1 MKLKALASHLI
12 PRFAPLSRKNTSR
25 YVRSANPRTSHSWQT
40 RAFISSKVLISRE
53 EEAPASI
60 KPISGNGEDITLGDD
75 STQFGGGHSPQG
87 DPQSK
92 QTPCEDTLC
101 ENTPPLRPDVGTKN
115 LDEQVLKEL
124 HSLIRSI
131 QKLDKK
137 KKQQIVSYINTLNK
151 KYLQNIEGDVVTFF
165 ENLDQYMA
173 ANGLLMCDLGGEEV
187 LSHIQGVHMNIVD
200 DCIKG
205 SGSDVNSLFDVNFIR
220 KAKEKL
226 YGEHIYPIVQG
237 ASERHIAGMN
247 EPANTP
253 PDQQPNY
260 STEGRDPPEEED
272 IVNVRRQ
279 MLIERSSYQK
289 AIEEAEEFVSNLHDL
304 KKITEIRGLC
314 KIYLSWVNELERRIA
329 NYRERQR
336 RRGGA
341 SCSAEGSTSGSSTTA
356 GSTTTAGTTTASSTT
371 AGTTP
376 LSDTGRGGLPELIE
390 DKLLAIITVKWTI
403 QYTFNPQKKKYANS
417 IITQSKNFE
426 QGYSYQSL
434 FTHIAIKIGQE
445 INNELNF
452 QQLEKSNLL
461 YRYVKRNKANA
472 SFSHFQKYRILC
484 DIRKK
489 LQGGR
494 QKEEEAPAGVVAGVS
509 PTTTAEL
516 AAESTAEST
525 EVHPRDDFD
534 LVQWNSQKKA
544 AVGGLLLKM
553 LMDSAKMDVDLSVA
567 KEEHRNEYRYYLLLH
582 KMAKGNGEKLHADCK
597 YEKELNYEKYYE
609 EESNSLE
616 FLVLE
621 RGKGRGAEEAAERGK
636 RRGKKRGKEKGKQR
650 GGEDGDNTDEA
661 ANTANTV
668 NTAHAANTVNPPN
681 IANPP
686 NTANPA
692 SRRENN
698 FCKRQKEKL
707 KNKQVVL
714 YRSRRDPNKIE
725 LPVFIH
731 SYMWK
736 NGSWYGVI
744 HMRECCANY
753 LLNNAINS
761 HIPLNHLP
769 MISKPKKWTHSEGG
783 MILLKNNFIR
793 CNVKPLFNID
803 VCNLERIRSIV
814 SQIGNVRWKI
824 NGEILHL
831 IEYAYMNGITIG
843 NIPRSQNYDLPSGP
857 SDMTKRDVEDVKK
870 YYLLREEISRLNK
883 CLISERPTFLQ
894 KLAVAKTL
902 KNCEVIYFPH
912 NIDFR
917 GRMYPLSPHLHHM
930 SDDICRSLIT
940 FHDREEIGPRGL
952 FWLKIH
958 LANNFGKDK
967 LNFEQRIRWVDA
979 NLENIKRLSENP
991 FQHVEFWNTAEKPW
1005 QALSVSIDL
1014 TRAMEC
1020 PDPSKYRSNIPVQQ
1034 DGTCNGLQHYAAL
1047 GRDYDGGK
1055 AVNIIPSDEPQDIYT
1070 VVLEIVRSKIRADL
1084 DGTAASPTGS
1094 SGSGGSGSGGSGSG
1108 GSGSGG
1114 SGSGNSSS
1122 LSRGDLARHCF
1133 QFDLLKRKVVKQT
1146 IMTICYGVTS
1156 VGAKDQVKGKIQNMI
1171 SKVLDRN
1178 AINQVS
1184 QYIANY
1190 IFESISE
1197 IFKRAMVIKR
1207 WFNNLSKVT
1216 NELNIPVTW
1225 LSPIGLPC
1233 EQPYRLG
1240 QRILVNTPLQSV
1252 SVISYQNSLLYKNK
1266 QRLGFPPNFVHSL
1279 DASHLM
1285 MTAEKM
1291 ILEKN
1296 LSFAAVHDSYWA
1308 HACNV
1313 DLMNTFIRDSFVTLY
1328 DEPILQNLYQSYQ
1341 MRLGKHASRIPA
1353 PPEQGHL
1360 DVSLVRHSRYF
1371 FS

>member
-1 MKLKALASHLI
+1 MKLKTLAPYVI
-12 PRFAPLSRKNTSR
+12 PRLAQLSKKSSAL
-25 YVRSANPRTSHSWQT
+25 YVRRAIRRTAHCGET

-53 EEAPASI
+53 EAPASI
-60 KPISGNGEDITLGDD
+60 KPSSTNGENVTLVGE
-75 STQFGGGHSPQG
+75 SAQCVGERGEQPPQG
-87 DPQSK
+87 DPH
-92 QTPCEDTLC
+92 TRHPPCEQP
-101 ENTPPLRPDVGTKN
+101 PPLRPDGATKN

-131 QKLDKK
+131 QKLEKQ
-137 KKQQIVSYINTLNK
+137 KKQQIVKYINTLNK
-151 KYLQNIEGDVVTFF
+151 KYLQYVEGDIVAFF

-187 LSHIQGVHMNIVD
+187 LSHIERVHMNLGEDSPFVNSRFNANSPI
-200 DCIKG
+200 
-205 SGSDVNSLFDVNFIR
+205 DVNALFDVNFLR
-220 KAKEKL
+220 EAKKKL
-226 YGEHIYPIVQG
+226 YGEHIYPILQG
-237 ASERHIAGMN
+237 AGEGHAARRPDLRSGPRN
-247 EPANTP
+247 SPPNSPTTP
-253 PDQQPNY
+253 RNWPPHCAAA
-260 STEGRDPPEEED
+260 GRDAPEED
-272 IVNVRRQ
+272 TVNVRRQ

-329 NYRERQR
+329 SYRQRQR
-336 RRGGA
+336 RRGG
-341 SCSAEGSTSGSSTTA
+341 SGEGGTD
-356 GSTTTAGTTTASSTT
+356 GTTTAASQT
-371 AGTTP
+371 AAPHTAAAHTAS
-376 LSDTGRGGLPELIE
+376 LAETGRGGLPELVE

-417 IITQSKNFE
+417 ITTQSKNFE
-426 QGYSYQSL
+426 QGYAYQSL

-452 QQLEKSNLL
+452 QQLERNNLL

-472 SFSHFQKYRILC
+472 SFSHFQKYRMLC
-484 DIRKK
+484 GIRRK
-489 LQGGR
+489 LQGGGANVA
-494 QKEEEAPAGVVAGVS
+494 EAAGEAVEAGVAVEANVAEASGS
-509 PTTTAEL
+509 G
-516 AAESTAEST
+516 
-525 EVHPRDDFD
+525 PRDDFH

-567 KEEHRNEYRYYLLLH
+567 KEEHRNEYKYYLLLH
-582 KMAKGNGEKLHADCK
+582 KMAKGRGEKLHAECK

-616 FLVLE
+616 FVVLE
-621 RGKGRGAEEAAERGK
+621 RGKGRGGEERE
-636 RRGKKRGKEKGKQR
+636 KEKGKER
-650 GGEDGDNTDEA
+650 EKEGGGEDGAGGDNRASA
-661 ANTANTV
+661 AS
-668 NTAHAANTVNPPN
+668 PR
-681 IANPP
+681 
-686 NTANPA
+686 
-692 SRRENN
+692 RRENN
-698 FCKRQKEKL
+698 FGKRRKEQL

-714 YRSRRDPNKIE
+714 YRSRRDPSKIE
-725 LPVFIH
+725 LPVFVH
-731 SYMWK
+731 SYVWR

-783 MILLKNNFIR
+783 MLLLKNNFIR

-803 VCNLERIRSIV
+803 VCNLERIKSLV
-814 SQIGNVRWKI
+814 SQMGNVRWEV
-824 NGEILHL
+824 NEEILHL
-831 IEYAYMNGITIG
+831 IEYAYNKGITIG
-843 NIPRSQNYDLPSGP
+843 NIPRKQNYSLPSGP
-857 SDMTKRDVEDVKK
+857 SHTAKQNVEDIKK

-894 KLAVAKTL
+894 KIAIAKTL
-902 KNCEVIYFPH
+902 KNCKVIYFPH

-967 LNFEQRIRWVDA
+967 LTFEQRINWVDS
-979 NLENIKRLSENP
+979 NLGNIKRLSENP
-991 FQHVEFWNTAEKPW
+991 FQHVDFWSTAEKPW
-1005 QALSVSIDL
+1005 QALSVSMDL
-1014 TRAMEC
+1014 TRALEC

-1070 VVLEIVRSKIRADL
+1070 VVLEIVRSKVKADL
-1084 DGTAASPTGS
+1084 DGAASPPKGDRGKS
-1094 SGSGGSGSGGSGSG
+1094 SGTP
-1108 GSGSGG
+1108 
-1114 SGSGNSSS
+1114 NCAPP
-1122 LSRGDLARHCF
+1122 RCREHLAKCCF

-1156 VGAKDQVKGKIQNMI
+1156 VGAKDQVKGKIQSMTT
-1171 SKVLDRN
+1171 KVLEKKT
-1178 AINQVS
+1178 INQLS

-1197 IFKRAMVIKR
+1197 IFKRAMIIKK

-1240 QRILVNTPLQSV
+1240 HRILVNTPLQSV
-1252 SVISYQNSLLYKNK
+1252 SVISYQNSLLHKNK

-1291 ILEKN
+1291 VLEN
-1296 LSFAAVHDSYWA
+1296 NFSFAAVHDSYWT

-1313 DLMNTFIRDSFVTLY
+1313 DQMNVFIRDSFVTLY
-1328 DEPILQNLYQSYQ
+1328 EEPILQNLYRGYQ

-1353 PPEQGHL
+1353 PPDQGHL
-1360 DVSLVRHSRYF
+1360 DVSLVRRSRYF

>member
-1 MKLKALASHLI
+1 MKLKALSSNFI
-12 PRFAPLSRKNTSR
+12 PRFAQLCKKNTAL
-25 YVRSANPRTSHSWQT
+25 YVRIANRQT
-40 RAFISSKVLISRE
+40 AQLWNTKAFISSKVVVSRE
-53 EEAPASI
+53 DDSVSI
-60 KPISGNGEDITLGDD
+60 RPLSGNNKNVTFGND
-75 STQFGGGHSPQG
+75 STQFVGEQSPQV
-87 DPQSK
+87 DS
-92 QTPCEDTLC
+92 QTHYSVLEETS
-101 ENTPPLRPDVGTKN
+101 PLRPDGETKN
-115 LDEQVLKEL
+115 LDEQALNEL
-124 HSLIRSI
+124 HDLIRSI
-131 QKLDKK
+131 QKLDER
-137 KKQQIVSYINTLNK
+137 KKQQIVNYINTLNK
-151 KYLQNIEGDVVTFF
+151 KYLQNVEGDIVTFF

-173 ANGLLMCDLGGEEV
+173 ANGLLMCDLGGEEI
-187 LSHIQGVHMNIVD
+187 LSHIEGVHINFGN
-200 DCIKG
+200 DCTVG
-205 SGSDVNSLFDVNFIR
+205 SGTEGSGTEGSGIEGSGTDVNSLFDVNFIR
-220 KAKEKL
+220 KAKKEL
-226 YGEHIYPIVQG
+226 YGEHIYPIIQDT
-237 ASERHIAGMN
+237 SEKRFTRKG
-247 EPANTP
+247 P
-253 PDQQPNY
+253 P
-260 STEGRDPPEEED
+260 EED
-272 IVNVRRQ
+272 IVSVRRQ

-314 KIYLSWVNELERRIA
+314 KIYLNWVNELERRIA
-329 NYRERQR
+329 TYRQR
-336 RRGGA
+336 QRHQGG
-341 SCSAEGSTSGSSTTA
+341 SCSNDEGNTARRTTSA
-356 GSTTTAGTTTASSTT
+356 AS
-371 AGTTP
+371 
-376 LSDTGRGGLPELIE
+376 LSDIGRRGLPEQVE

-403 QYTFNPQKKKYANS
+403 QYTFNPHKKKYANS

-426 QGYSYQSL
+426 QGYAYQSL

-445 INNELNF
+445 INNEMNF
-452 QQLEKSNLL
+452 QELEKNNLL
-461 YRYVKRNKANA
+461 YRYVKRNKSNA

-494 QKEEEAPAGVVAGVS
+494 QRGEEVIAAEATPTA
-509 PTTTAEL
+509 TTTDTVGSAEGG
-516 AAESTAEST
+516 SP
-525 EVHPRDDFD
+525 EVNPQDDFY

-553 LMDSAKMDVDLSVA
+553 LMDCAKMDVDLSIA

-582 KMAKGNGEKLHADCK
+582 KMAKGNGENLHADCK
-597 YEKELNYEKYYE
+597 YEKELKYEKYYE
-609 EESNSLE
+609 EESNSLD
-616 FLVLE
+616 FVILD
-621 RGKGRGAEEAAERGK
+621 RGKGRGVEEAAERGK
-636 RRGKKRGKEKGKQR
+636 KRRKKERKERKNEKEGMKEREKGMGNERDNKDGK
-650 GGEDGDNTDEA
+650 GGQKDGKGGQKDGEGGHKDGEGDGEETPGK
-661 ANTANTV
+661 TART
-668 NTAHAANTVNPPN
+668 
-681 IANPP
+681 
-686 NTANPA
+686 
-692 SRRENN
+692 RENN

-707 KNKQVVL
+707 KNKQIIL

-731 SYMWK
+731 SYIWN

-769 MISKPKKWTHSEGG
+769 MISKPKKWTHAEGG

-803 VCNLERIRSIV
+803 VCNLERIKNIV

-824 NGEILHL
+824 NEEILNL
-831 IEYAYMNGITIG
+831 IEYAYAQGITIG
-843 NIPRSQNYDLPSGP
+843 NIPRKQNYDLPNGP
-857 SDMTKRDVEDVKK
+857 SDMGRKDVEDIKK
-870 YYLLREEISRLNK
+870 YYLLKEEISRLNK

-894 KLAVAKTL
+894 KIAVAKTL
-902 KNCEVIYFPH
+902 KNCEMIYFPH

-940 FHDREEIGPRGL
+940 FHDKEEIGPRGL

-958 LANNFGKDK
+958 LSNNFGKDK
-967 LNFEQRIRWVDA
+967 LNFEERIKWVDD
-979 NLENIKRLSENP
+979 NLDNIKKLSENP
-991 FQHVEFWNTAEKPW
+991 FEHLDFWNMAEKPW
-1005 QALSVSIDL
+1005 QALSVSMDL
-1014 TRAMEC
+1014 TRALEC
-1020 PDPSKYRSNIPVQQ
+1020 PDPSKYRSNIPIQQ

-1070 VVLEIVRSKIRADL
+1070 VVLEIVKSKISADL
-1084 DGTAASPTGS
+1084 DGTATPTTMGPTNS
-1094 SGSGGSGSGGSGSG
+1094 TSGSINSIN
-1108 GSGSGG
+1108 
-1114 SGSGNSSS
+1114 SGNGGNAAMSTPAC
-1122 LSRGDLARHCF
+1122 RGELAKYCF
-1133 QFDLLKRKVVKQT
+1133 KYDLLKRKVVKQT

-1171 SKVLDRN
+1171 SKVLDKN
-1178 AINQVS
+1178 IINQLS

-1197 IFKRAMVIKR
+1197 IFKRAMIIKK

-1252 SVISYQNSLLYKNK
+1252 SVISYKNSLLHKNK

-1291 ILEKN
+1291 ILEN
-1296 LSFAAVHDSYWA
+1296 NFSFAAVHDSYWA

-1313 DLMNTFIRDSFVTLY
+1313 DLMNKFIRDSFVTLY
-1328 DEPILQNLYQSYQ
+1328 NEPILQNLYQSYQ
-1341 MRLGKHASRIPA
+1341 MRLGKYASRIPA

-1360 DVSLVRHSRYF
+1360 DVSLVRNSRYF